1 MPVSLLVGDA
11 ETLWCRMNDKIRKFY
26 VGVMNCEYTNDNC
39 PQAWKDIS
47 LGLIPRAFTPCKSR
61 QASILVVA
69 KNPGHPL
76 DGESVYFR
84 GKTGEGLL
92 RAKEKFDLEKYE
104 RIRTTNDRSLRY
116 HKNLRRYLRYFLGIS
131 RELETY
137 EEYQR
142 SYCAEHEKEIF
153 QHVILTNLFKCSTE
167 DERERIRNDS
177 LQTCYDKYLPQ
188 EIKMWRP
195 KIILALG
202 EEVFGFL
209 KKQNLAVSLVSVRH
223 PSYFYRK
230 ADERRILAIA
240 KRKLTKII
248 TS

>member
-1 MPVSLLVGDA
+1 
-11 ETLWCRMNDKIRKFY
+11 MNNKTRKFY
-26 VGVMNCEYTNDNC
+26 VGVMNCEYTNDHC

-76 DGESVYFR
+76 DGERAYFR
-84 GKTGEGLL
+84 SKTGEDLL
-92 RAKEKFDLEKYE
+92 SAKEKFDLEKHE
-104 RIRTTNDRSLRY
+104 RIRMTTNRSLRY

-131 RELETY
+131 SELETY

-153 QHVILTNLFKCSTE
+153 QHVALTNLFKCSTE
-167 DERERIRNDS
+167 GERERIRSES
-177 LQTCYDKYLPQ
+177 LQTCYDKYLSR
-188 EIKMWRP
+188 EIELWRP
-195 KIILALG
+195 KVILALG
-202 EEVFGFL
+202 EEVSGFL
-209 KKQNLAVSLVSVRH
+209 EKKNLIVPLVSVRH

-230 ADERRILAIA
+230 ADERRILSIKKKKLA
-240 KRKLTKII
+240 KILTP
-248 TS
+248 